1 MAMSMLMILPP
12 LPRAPH
18 LSLLSS
24 CFSSALISS
33 TFQIQMRCDA
43 SLSLSLSPYLS
54 LYLFFTD
61 ISLSRSA
68 CLFTG
73 CLYWYFPPFFPPFP
87 SIFLVSD
94 VFPLVLFFLFFFPFP
109 RLLVRWTCHNIQS
122 HRLGFSP
129 HFLSRLFLL
138 LNYDHRDH
146 CYHFQVSGY
155 TALFSMAKSDY
166 RELSVWVRFVNADR
180 KSYLFTYFHIES
192 EIFLSTFV

>member
-1 MAMSMLMILPP
+1 MHPISLFSPP
-12 LPRAPH
+12 ASPQHWYPRHFKYKCGVMP
-18 LSLLSS
+18 
-24 CFSSALISS
+24 
-33 TFQIQMRCDA
+33 R
-43 SLSLSLSPYLS
+43 SLSLSPPICHSISFSLTSLS
-54 LYLFFTD
+54 LVLRVCLQAVCTD
-61 ISLSRSA
+61 IFL
-68 CLFTG
+68 LFS
-73 CLYWYFPPFFPPFP
+73 PPFP

-155 TALFSMAKSDY
+155 TALFSMEKSDY